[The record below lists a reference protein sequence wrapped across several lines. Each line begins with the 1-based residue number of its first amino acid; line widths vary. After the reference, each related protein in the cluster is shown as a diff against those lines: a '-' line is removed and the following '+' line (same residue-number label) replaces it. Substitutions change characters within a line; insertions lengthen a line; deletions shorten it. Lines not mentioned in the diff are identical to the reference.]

1 MVGGAAHLGR
11 TMAVLM
17 VVGRLCNSKRPNFQA
32 PSLAPKIRLWR
43 GQSLVAADGTTSTA
57 GQIPMSFFATD
68 SMRLIGLLPKEN
80 VMELNDPELG
90 AQGSAIKVS
99 ERDLLPEASE
109 TVRCFLLIAEVSER
123 ASLFMP

>member
-1 MVGGAAHLGR
+1 
-11 TMAVLM
+11 
-17 VVGRLCNSKRPNFQA
+17 
-32 PSLAPKIRLWR
+32 
-43 GQSLVAADGTTSTA
+43 
-57 GQIPMSFFATD
+57 
-68 SMRLIGLLPKEN
+68 
-80 VMELNDPELG
+80 MELNDPELG